1 MWAALAKVTCP
12 ILEVR
17 GTASDMFAPETA
29 ARVKST
35 NERLELV
42 EVEAGHDVA
51 GDNPEALLVEVAK
64 FLTRLE

>member
-51 GDNPEALLVEVAK
+51 GDNPEA
-64 FLTRLE
+64 

>member
-17 GTASDMFAPETA
+17 GAASDMFAPETA
-29 ARVKST
+29 ARVKSA

-51 GDNPEALLVEVAK
+51 GDNPEALLAEVAK
-64 FLTRLE
+64 FVNRLE